1 MFKNLYKL
9 LFFIFLILGF
19 TFIASQKIDAAI
31 LSVAPEII
39 SADAGKE
46 FTVEINL
53 NTEKEKTDGADVI
66 LRYDPEK
73 IEVIGIIPGVTYPDY
88 PIQKIEE
95 GKISITGVAASTGP
109 FFEGNDLF
117 ASVKFKA
124 LFGGEETVSIDF
136 TQDSTVESN
145 VALHG
150 KGTDI
155 LTGVENSILY
165 ISGQPASSRPL
176 IDVAAAGRVLLIVV
190 YIVIIA
196 IVGLVI
202 YRFWSKKFRP
212 AAEVFTPERA
222 PMDRP
227 PEI

>member
-1 MFKNLYKL
+1 MFMNLYKL
-9 LFFIFLILGF
+9 LFFVSLILGF
-19 TFIASQKIDAAI
+19 TFIVSQKVEAAI
-31 LSVAPEII
+31 LSVEPEII

-46 FTVEINL
+46 FTVEIKL
-53 NTEKEKTDGADVI
+53 DTEKKMTDGADVI

-73 IEVIGIIPGVTYPDY
+73 IEVIGIIPGITYPDY

-109 FFEGNDLF
+109 FFEGTDLF
-117 ASVKFKA
+117 ATVKFKA

-155 LTGVENSILY
+155 LTGVEDSILY

-176 IDVAAAGRVLLIVV
+176 IDAATVSRVLLIIV
-190 YIVIIA
+190 YIVIIT
-196 IVGLVI
+196 IVGFVI

-212 AAEVFTPERA
+212 ATEVFTPERV